1 MLSQAITKNGILLG
15 LFAIAVAGT
24 IALTEI
30 GTREKRAES
39 LRKVKSKALEQV
51 IPSTLRDN
59 ALLDDWIDT
68 HDKALLQ
75 LKKPQKIYI
84 ARKAGKIT
92 AFILPT
98 RTPDG
103 YGGAISSIV
112 GIDTKGTIIGVRII
126 SHTETPGLGDKIEI
140 KKSDWVLSFN
150 GKSMANTEKSLWA
163 VKKDKGEFDQFTGA
177 TITPRAVVDSVYKAV
192 QFFEANKNTLLT
204 NASKATTNEEQ

>member
-192 QFFEANKNTLLT
+192 QFFEANKNTLLA